1 MTKNNQRQARLPT
14 GATPVH
20 NPNGTAPA
28 FIVEDPRG
36 IIFALP
42 GVPFELKW
50 LFVNEVLPYLKTRFN
65 LNETIVY
72 KVLKV
77 SDLGESSVDDLIG
90 HLIAE
95 SSNPTVGVLAHPGQV
110 DIRIAAKASSTE
122 EAMEMIAPIEAEING
137 LLGSHVF
144 AYDEETIEMI
154 VGNLLLKRSLS
165 VSVFENTSGGTLANR
180 LVKASPSQFDAG
192 LIGCSEKV
200 AKTLVANYRQFDKDS
215 IGNMPPEQLTR
226 ELAKSIQQYG
236 ESDLGLALYAVLDGN
251 ESKIVQNLGRI

>member
-1 MTKNNQRQARLPT
+1 
-14 GATPVH
+14 
-20 NPNGTAPA
+20 
-28 FIVEDPRG
+28 
-36 IIFALP
+36 
-42 GVPFELKW
+42 
-50 LFVNEVLPYLKTRFN
+50 
-65 LNETIVY
+65 
-72 KVLKV
+72 
-77 SDLGESSVDDLIG
+77 
-90 HLIAE
+90 
-95 SSNPTVGVLAHPGQV
+95 
-110 DIRIAAKASSTE
+110 
-122 EAMEMIAPIEAEING
+122 MIAPIEAEING

-200 AKTLVANYRQFDKDS
+200 AKTLVANYSQFDKDS

-251 ESKIVQNLGRI
+251 ESKIVQNLGKGQTYIAITDGSRYKERTYPFAGRGAPDQNRMSFNGMELLRMALLDGFQSS